1 VSAANRIRVGFIAG
15 PTGVGK
21 SAMALALA
29 ERLGAEIVNADSRQ
43 LYCGMD
49 IGTAKPTAAE
59 RIRVPHHLIDIRDP
73 DDPIDVARF
82 RELARAAIAEIAARR
97 VPVLVTGGSG
107 LYLRVLRRGI
117 FDGPGAS
124 AEIRRELM
132 ERAAANGVEA
142 LYHQLREVDPDAAA
156 RLEPRDLYRI
166 IRALEVFRV
175 TGVPISVHQQR
186 HRGTMPEYDS
196 VVIGLEMDRERL
208 YVAINRRFREMVVA
222 GLVDEVRKLLAAGY
236 QPDAPPLCT
245 IGYRHVAAHLRGEL
259 GLEAAITLAQRDT
272 RRLAKRQLTWLRR
285 DREVIWVDA
294 EHGMQTALDN
304 LGSFFAAPA
313 AAATPADSARV

>member
-1 VSAANRIRVGFIAG
+1 MRAANRIRVGFIAG

-21 SAMALALA
+21 SALALALA
-29 ERLGAEIVNADSRQ
+29 QRLGAEIVNADSRQ
-43 LYCGMD
+43 LYRGMD

-82 RELARAAIAEIAARR
+82 RELARAAIAGIAARR
-97 VPVLVTGGSG
+97 VAVLVTGGSG

-124 AEIRRELM
+124 APIRRELM
-132 ERAAANGVEA
+132 ESAAANGVEG
-142 LYHQLREVDPDAAA
+142 LYRQLRGVDPDAAA

-208 YVAINRRFREMVVA
+208 YVAINRRFREMVAA

-285 DREVIWVDA
+285 DREIIWVDA
-294 EHGMQTALDN
+294 EHGMQTALDR
-304 LGSFFAAPA
+304 LRSFFAAS